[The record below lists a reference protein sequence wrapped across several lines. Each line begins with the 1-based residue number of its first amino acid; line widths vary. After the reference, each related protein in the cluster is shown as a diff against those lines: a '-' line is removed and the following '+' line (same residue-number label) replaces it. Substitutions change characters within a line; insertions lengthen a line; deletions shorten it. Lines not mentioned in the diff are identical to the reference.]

1 MYAQL
6 YMALYRVCSNCSDM
20 SNISNGVHCG
30 GLIFQE
36 DGQTYPA
43 ANGEAA
49 KLCIGI
55 TWHIVGPTPT
65 NGRFVKTYL
74 CNQESLCFFES
85 I

>member
-43 ANGEAA
+43 ANGEDA
-49 KLCIGI
+49 KWCIGI

-65 NGRFVKTYL
+65 NGRFCHLGYL
-74 CNQESLCFFES
+74 GLCSS
-85 I
+85 ILL